1 MFYFA
6 KTINYVIMLFSP
18 NKIIK
23 KLGETKENHLS
34 TKSIFASTEEV
45 LLKSEKYNSEDG
57 KLLRNK
63 VLEASEKMDSELL
76 SILLSDKITKTAYF
90 TKVNEIFVFDKQKF
104 AWIIQNKNFLPDSY
118 TRYKNKIGLINDK
131 GEFIAN
137 SHDVELV
144 FPYKDCILEGGQTKE
159 DQKKDE
165 IFYNETLAPDQ
176 VTNLLAPKA
185 FCNAK
190 KYDKDGV
197 HEITEISDDDNLIIK
212 GNNLLAL
219 SSLLEKYR
227 GQVKCCYIDPPYNTG
242 GDSFGYNDS
251 FNHSTWLT
259 FMKNRLELAKKLL
272 SKDGVIFI
280 SINSIELSTLLSL
293 CDEIFLLQNRLPIVT
308 LKAGTT
314 ASYRAINECPVN
326 VTEYVI
332 GYTRNSET
340 ELNKVYRST
349 SYSEDYSHFITNI
362 NDKPEKWIL
371 KPIIDV
377 IIESEGYN
385 SLKQLKE
392 KYGFNYSKIKY
403 EKMSDFALKHRG
415 EVVSLNTMQKPSEK
429 VNKII
434 KLSKQNRNQVYEIQ
448 RDGKS
453 SIYCYNGR
461 SLAFYSKKFRIIDGE
476 EQPSEILTNLWS
488 DISFLGIGPEG
499 AVTLMNGKKPEQL
512 LERIFLLSTGEKDLI
527 LDFHLGS
534 GTTAA
539 VAHKMGR
546 RYIGIEQL
554 DYGENDSVIR
564 LQNVINGDTT
574 GISKSVNW
582 QGGGSFVYCELA
594 KLNQTYADQIQSC
607 KTDAEIK
614 SLTDEI
620 LKSDFVS
627 SKVIPLEIDTNAE
640 DYNQL
645 SFADKQKFAMA
656 LLDKN
661 QLYVNYS
668 ERNDSNMKLSEKDI
682 KFSESF
688 YNNLH

>member
-1 MFYFA
+1 MSA
-6 KTINYVIMLFSP
+6 
-18 NKIIK
+18 
-23 KLGETKENHLS
+23 
-34 TKSIFASTEEV
+34 KSIFTTTEEV

-76 SILLSDKITKTAYF
+76 SILISDEITKNEYF
-90 TKVNEIFVFDKQKF
+90 TEVNGIFVFDKQKF

-190 KYDKDGV
+190 KYDKDGI

-227 GQVKCCYIDPPYNTG
+227 GQVKCIYIDPPYNTG
-242 GDSFGYNDS
+242 GDSFGYNDR

-272 SKDGVIFI
+272 SKDGIILVQIDQDEGHYLKVIM
-280 SINSIELSTLLSL
+280 
-293 CDEIFLLQNRLPIVT
+293 DEIFNRENFRNEIIW
-308 LKAGTT
+308 
-314 ASYRAINECPVN
+314 SYRTGGASKKTTLPKKHDVILCYSKTEQFIFNGIKERQYLEKSFMESLKDDEGRFYVDTLLRDVIEGIIKVPSDNGEIKEYNVRPVLN
-326 VTEYVI
+326 LS
-332 GYTRNSET
+332 SERI
-340 ELNKVYRST
+340 ENFQSQ
-349 SYSEDYSHFITNI
+349 
-362 NDKPEKWIL
+362 KPEGLI
-371 KPIIDV
+371 
-377 IIESEGYN
+377 
-385 SLKQLKE
+385 SL
-392 KYGFNYSKIKY
+392 
-403 EKMSDFALKHRG
+403 
-415 EVVSLNTMQKPSEK
+415 
-429 VNKII
+429 
-434 KLSKQNRNQVYEIQ
+434 
-448 RDGKS
+448 
-453 SIYCYNGR
+453 
-461 SLAFYSKKFRIIDGE
+461 
-476 EQPSEILTNLWS
+476 
-488 DISFLGIGPEG
+488 
-499 AVTLMNGKKPEQL
+499 L
-512 LERIFLLSTGEKDLI
+512 LEIATKENDLI

-546 RYIGIEQL
+546 RYVGMEQL

-594 KLNQTYADQIQSC
+594 KLNQTFADQIQSC

-614 SLTDEI
+614 TLTDEI

-627 SKVIPLEIDTNAE
+627 SKVIPSEIDTNAE

-668 ERNDSNMKLSEKDI
+668 ERNDPNMKLSEKDI